1 MFVVKYHAKGHKTK
15 YLGWGTKKAVVNKRC
30 AIAFGE
36 SFREQFK
43 QVESEYCTLEDIKVS
58 DTAEMMY
65 KSSYIKVGS
74 IKW

>member
-1 MFVVKYHAKGHKTK
+1 MFVVKYHAKGYRTEYFGDRKRV
-15 YLGWGTKKAVVNKRC
+15 LNKRC

-36 SFREQFK
+36 GLREQFK
-43 QVESEYCTLEDIKVS
+43 QVESEHCTLEDIKVS

-65 KSSYIKVGS
+65 KNRYSRVGS

>member
-1 MFVVKYHAKGHKTK
+1 MFVVKYHAKGYRTEYFGDRKR
-15 YLGWGTKKAVVNKRC
+15 VVNKRC

-36 SFREQFK
+36 CLRAKFK
-43 QVESEYCTLEDIKVS
+43 QIESEACTLEDIKVS

-65 KSSYIKVGS
+65 KNGYIRVGS

>member
-1 MFVVKYHAKGHKTK
+1 MFVVKYHAKGHRTK
-15 YLGWGTKKAVVNKRC
+15 YLGDKKEVVNKRC

-36 SFREQFK
+36 GLREQFEK
-43 QVESEYCTLEDIKVS
+43 VESEHCTLEDIKVS

-65 KSSYIKVGS
+65 ENSYIKVEN

>member
-1 MFVVKYHAKGHKTK
+1 MFVVKYHAKGHRME
-15 YLGWGTKKAVVNKRC
+15 YLGDKKKVVNKRC

-36 SFREQFK
+36 GLREQFK
-43 QVESEYCTLEDIKVS
+43 QVESEHCTLEDIKVS

-65 KSSYIKVGS
+65 KNSYIRVGS